1 MNEGLIKVTERNGKS
16 VVSAKALYGSLGY
29 NTSQYSRWAKQCIV
43 ENGFFEENVDWLV
56 LDINVENPLGGR
68 PTQDYA
74 LTITTAKKLAMMAK
88 TEAGNKIRDYFIEC
102 EKKAIAKQPAVPM
115 TFSQALRLAADRQE
129 LIEMQEQ
136 QLLENKP
143 KVSYYDNVLKSTTTV
158 TITMIAKDYGFTA
171 NQMNTKLHELGV
183 QYKQSGAWLLYK
195 EHAVMGYTQ
204 SETFA
209 YDKPD
214 GAKGTSMLTK
224 WTQKGRLFLYDL
236 LKLNGI
242 LPLIEK

>member
-56 LDINVENPLGGR
+56 LDTNVENPLGGR

-74 LTITTAKKLAMMAK
+74 LTVTTAKKLAMMAK
-88 TEAGNKIRDYFIEC
+88 TEVGNKIRDYFIEC
-102 EKKAIAKQPAVPM
+102 EKKAIAQQTAVPM

-214 GAKGTSMLTK
+214 GTKGTSMLTK